1 MAATA
6 EILRGKAQPGIK
18 LKIQE
23 WDSEKKK
30 WLSAVIDTDK
40 HFGFVQ

>member
-6 EILRGKAQPGIK
+6 GIPRGKAQPGVN

-23 WDSEKKK
+23 WDSEKNK
-30 WLSAVIDTDK
+30 WFSAVTDTDK